1 MYFRRVLNPR
11 TMRVRQGLGP
21 RKVLETIVNTSTEA
35 QPAGREML
43 ILERVL
49 RLQKLKRVLWRPPR
63 GEGGLELCAVEKA
76 TQGGIH
82 AQI

>member
-21 RKVLETIVNTSTEA
+21 RKVMETIVSTSTEA
-35 QPAGREML
+35 QPTGREML
-43 ILERVL
+43 TLERVL
-49 RLQKLKRVLWRPPR
+49 RLQKVKRVLWHPPR
-63 GEGGLELCAVEKA
+63 GERGLELCAVEKA